1 MIDSLGLLAR
11 FFRPLTYSAY
21 GYLGGRARTG
31 RLGYTGQ
38 LLDGVVEGYLLG
50 NGHRLYSPFL
60 MRFNSPDALSPF
72 EIGGVNGYA
81 YCRGD
86 PVNRTDPSG
95 RAPSLRKALGIR
107 TKTKLSAL
115 LKENQIAENVKPL
128 IKLLKNGGRKE
139 VDVIQVKVQG
149 VTKFKFSFKDDVFSV
164 VSSPLEQ
171 LPEGFY
177 LNREDLYIPWL
188 KKAQSDAI
196 TFTTGF
202 KRFEIQRQYPGVTLE
217 QRSGHLV
224 QDNAYVELPSQN
236 QALRSDE
243 APSTNSQRASTSR
256 Q

>member
-72 EIGGVNGYA
+72 EIGGINGYA

-86 PVNRTDPSG
+86 PMNRTDPSG

-115 LKENQIAENVKPL
+115 LEENQIAENVKPL
-128 IKLLKNGGRKE
+128 IKLLKNGGRRV
-139 VDVIQVKVQG
+139 VDVIQVKDQSI
-149 VTKFKFSFKDDVFSV
+149 TNFKFSLKDDVFSV
-164 VSSPLEQ
+164 VPSPLEQ
-171 LPEGFY
+171 LSEGFY
-177 LNREDLYIPWL
+177 LNDQDLYIRWR
-188 KKAQSDAI
+188 KEARSAAI
-196 TFTTGF
+196 TLTTGF
-202 KRFEIQRQYPGVTLE
+202 KMIEVRRQHPVVTLGE
-217 QRSGHLV
+217 GSGRLA
-224 QDNAYVELPSQN
+224 QDNVYSELPSQN

>member
-1 MIDSLGLLAR
+1 M
-11 FFRPLTYSAY
+11 
-21 GYLGGRARTG
+21 
-31 RLGYTGQ
+31 
-38 LLDGVVEGYLLG
+38 
-50 NGHRLYSPFL
+50 
-60 MRFNSPDALSPF
+60 
-72 EIGGVNGYA
+72 
-81 YCRGD
+81 
-86 PVNRTDPSG
+86 NRTDSSG
-95 RAPSLRKALGIR
+95 RAPSLRKAVGVR
-107 TKTKLSAL
+107 PKTGLTAL
-115 LKENQIAENVKPL
+115 LQENQIAKNVKPL

-139 VDVIQVKVQG
+139 VDVIQVKDQSI
-149 VTKFKFSFKDDVFSV
+149 TNFKFSFKDGVFSV

-171 LPEGFY
+171 LPVGFY
-177 LNREDLYIPWL
+177 LNRKDLYIPWR
-188 KKAQSDAI
+188 KAVASDAV